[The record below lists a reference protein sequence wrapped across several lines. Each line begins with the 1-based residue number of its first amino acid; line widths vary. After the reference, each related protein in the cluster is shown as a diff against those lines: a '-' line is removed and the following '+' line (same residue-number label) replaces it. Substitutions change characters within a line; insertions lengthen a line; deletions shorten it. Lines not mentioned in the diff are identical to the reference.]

1 MATLESMLASADQS
15 VRLKAALAAGTYPQ
29 LGFIEI
35 LISQC
40 QHEPDFFV
48 RDTLSWALM
57 RQDREAVM
65 EKLIPELAS
74 PVAQARSQ
82 AVHTLSKIGDK
93 KNYPLISNELL
104 LDQEDSVAST
114 AWRAASVL
122 VPEEAKSAL
131 VAVLVTQLGRG
142 DSDTQFALTRFLCA
156 IGDAILEPLQEAAK
170 SENDVIRVQAE
181 FTVMR
186 YQEMK
191 LEGMKTVGGEGF
203 EPPTSSV

>member
-29 LGFIEI
+29 LGFVEI

-40 QHEPDFFV
+40 RHEPDFFV

-65 EKLIPELAS
+65 EKLVPELTS

-93 KNYPLISNELL
+93 KNYSLISKDLL

-122 VPEEAKSAL
+122 VPEEEKSAL

-170 SENDVIRVQAE
+170 SENEVIRVQAE

-186 YQEMK
+186 YEEMK
-191 LEGMKTVGGEGF
+191 LESKKTVGGEGF